1 MPTPLE
7 WSVGAED
14 DLSQIYEF
22 IARDSLRYAEVV
34 VRALLD
40 APARLREYPLSGRV
54 VPELQ
59 RDDVREVI
67 WETYRVV
74 YQVAPEKV
82 TILTV
87 FRATRLLPP
96 IRLNSDPSASSPP
109 VP

>member
-1 MPTPLE
+1 MASGLE
-7 WSVGAED
+7 WSEGAED
-14 DLSQIYEF
+14 DLTQIYEF
-22 IARDSLRYAEVV
+22 IARDSIRYAEVV
-34 VRALLD
+34 VRALLES
-40 APARLREYPLSGRV
+40 PARLAQYPLSGRV

-74 YQVAPEKV
+74 YQVEHERV

-87 FRATRLLPP
+87 FRATRLFPAL
-96 IRLNSDPSASSPP
+96 RLGGGASGSSSP